1 MRGTTTQLQ
10 MYHNTIS
17 TISVPQR
24 QLFEIWY
31 TTYKAITKTSFIPF
45 SIATGVGH
53 YCFKAL
59 VHNAGVPP
67 KSWKPLKTFAWR
79 VIPINCIFL
88 LIKHRSFYPKTP
100 FITSFSSG
108 TKTAQHLC
116 QRRPLL
122 VKLLWFVK
130 SKKRIYNTSPKQSPS
145 FLVLSLGWIQAA
157 GTAFYWILGTS
168 AFQIWL
174 QI

>member
-67 KSWKPLKTFAWR
+67 KSWKPLKTFAWW
-79 VIPINCIFL
+79 VIPISCIFL
-88 LIKHRSFYPKTP
+88 LIKNRSFYLKTP
-100 FITSFSSG
+100 FIISFSSG
-108 TKTAQHLC
+108 NVLGSVKINTKRAQHLC
-116 QRRPLL
+116 KRRPLL

-130 SKKRIYNTSPKQSPS
+130 SKKRIYNTSPKQKP
-145 FLVLSLGWIQAA
+145 
-157 GTAFYWILGTS
+157 
-168 AFQIWL
+168 
-174 QI
+174 